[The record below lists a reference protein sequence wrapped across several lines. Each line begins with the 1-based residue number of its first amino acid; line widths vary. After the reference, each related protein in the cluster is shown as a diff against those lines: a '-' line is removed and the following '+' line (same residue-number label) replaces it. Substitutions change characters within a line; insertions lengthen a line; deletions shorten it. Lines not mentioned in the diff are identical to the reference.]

1 MRNLRASVFSSILRQ
16 EVAFFDRSRTG
27 ELINR
32 LSADTAVVGRS
43 ITDNLSDGLRAVAQ
57 AAAGVSMMVSV
68 FTLKNTTYKK
78 KQAKLLTM
86 DCLRTG
92 VQSAEFVDTSLKSFV
107 PLFPFCLHC

>member
-1 MRNLRASVFSSILRQ
+1 MTNGLAQFCSWSPFSIISGQKIVRNLRALVFSSILGH

-57 AAAGVSMMVSV
+57 AAAGVSMMVS
-68 FTLKNTTYKK
+68 
-78 KQAKLLTM
+78 M
-86 DCLRTG
+86 RTAW
-92 VQSAEFVDTSLKSFV
+92 V
-107 PLFPFCLHC
+107 